1 MGSLI
6 HNFNERFQFSTPSTL
21 QPDLPLLVYL
31 PGMDGTGEL
40 LRSQLNKGLSNAFN
54 VQCLAMPAHDL
65 SSWDQLTEKVVGLL
79 RAQFRR
85 SRPDMIYL
93 CGESFGG
100 CLALKIALHA
110 PELFDRLILV
120 NPASCFMSRP
130 WLHFGSHL
138 TGWLPPPVY
147 ALSVMG
153 LLPFLAALGRI
164 ARSER
169 NALLAAMQSVPQ
181 PTSTWRVNLLREFEI
196 DSHELSRI
204 RQPVLAIASTGD
216 RLLPSPAEATRL
228 TYSIPNAKQVLL
240 PDSGHACL
248 LETEVNLYKLLKDHD
263 FLTHPKPIS
272 AVA

>member
-1 MGSLI
+1 MGSLM
-6 HNFNERFQFSTPSTL
+6 HNFNQRFQFSNPSTFK
-21 QPDLPLLVYL
+21 PDLPLFVYL

-40 LRSQLNKGLSNAFN
+40 LRSQINKGLSNAFN
-54 VQCLAMPAHDL
+54 IQSLAMPAHDL
-65 SSWDQLTEKVVGLL
+65 SSWGQLTEKVVALL
-79 RAQFRR
+79 RSQFRQ
-85 SRPDMIYL
+85 SRPPTVYL

-100 CLALKIALHA
+100 CLAMKIALQA

-120 NPASCFMSRP
+120 NPASCFMGQA

-138 TGWLPPPVY
+138 TGWLPPPIY

-153 LLPFLAALGRI
+153 LLPFLASLGRI
-164 ARSER
+164 ARRER
-169 NALLAAMQSVPQ
+169 NDLLAAMQSVPQ

-204 RQPVLAIASTGD
+204 RQPVLVIASTGD
-216 RLLPSPAEATRL
+216 RLLPSAAEATRL
-228 TYSIPNAKQVLL
+228 TYCIPKAKQVLL

-263 FLTHPKPIS
+263 FIALPKPIH